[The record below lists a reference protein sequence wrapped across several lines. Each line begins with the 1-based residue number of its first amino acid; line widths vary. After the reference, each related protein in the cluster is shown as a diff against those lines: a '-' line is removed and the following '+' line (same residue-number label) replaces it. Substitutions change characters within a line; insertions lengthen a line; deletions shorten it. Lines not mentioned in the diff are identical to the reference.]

1 MISVELFSTGDT
13 PLNLSNVNFLAMD
26 WKNMEKCQP
35 YVIVQ
40 SKDLVGHVTGAW
52 LVVVMCNHND
62 STYSNNR

>member
-1 MISVELFSTGDT
+1 LTGDT

-40 SKDLVGHVTGAW
+40 SKDLVSSHVTSAW
-52 LVVVMCNHND
+52 LIVVMCNCND
-62 STYSNNR
+62 TMYSNNR